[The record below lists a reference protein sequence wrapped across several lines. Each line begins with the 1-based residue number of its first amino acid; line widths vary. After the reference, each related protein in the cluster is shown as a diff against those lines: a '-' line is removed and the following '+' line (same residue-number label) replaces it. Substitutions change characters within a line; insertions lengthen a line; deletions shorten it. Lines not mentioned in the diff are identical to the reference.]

1 MVFINFIFFLIFFI
15 RLIINFKDAT
25 SARFFIFVTDLI
37 VAGHLSLTY
46 SRLVNFLN
54 WDVFY
59 VLQRATLR
67 RVLLGPHIYW
77 VVVLLGD
84 GVETVDMHIC
94 CHVRVHL
101 LILLINIIFNQV
113 TLVEIILWG
122 SACL

>member
-1 MVFINFIFFLIFFI
+1 MVFINFIFFLIFFV
-15 RLIINFKDAT
+15 RLIINFKNAT

-37 VAGHLSLTY
+37 IAGHLSLAY
-46 SRLVNFLN
+46 SRLVYFLN

-67 RVLLGPHIYW
+67 RVLLGPHSYW

-101 LILLINIIFNQV
+101 LILLINIIFN
-113 TLVEIILWG
+113 
-122 SACL
+122 